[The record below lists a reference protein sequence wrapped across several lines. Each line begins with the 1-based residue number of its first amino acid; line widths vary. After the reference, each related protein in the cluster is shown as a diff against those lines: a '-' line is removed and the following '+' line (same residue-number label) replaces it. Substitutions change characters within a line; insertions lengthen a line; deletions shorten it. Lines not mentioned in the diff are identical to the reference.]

1 MLKAIIL
8 TLIIFYVFARFA
20 GFFFRVIFWILGK
33 FSKSSPV
40 SSQKVYYF
48 GDTKVI
54 VPEKRKQKLIEE
66 NDSFDDFQEVK

>member
-33 FSKSSPV
+33 FSNV